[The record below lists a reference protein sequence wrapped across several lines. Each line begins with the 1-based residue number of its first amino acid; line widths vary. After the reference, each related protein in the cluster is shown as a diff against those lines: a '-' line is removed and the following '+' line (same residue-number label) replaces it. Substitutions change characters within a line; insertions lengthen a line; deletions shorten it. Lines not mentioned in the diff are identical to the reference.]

1 MFPSPAASLDSVWR
15 PRVTVA
21 TVVADRGR
29 FLLVEEDIRG
39 ELVLN
44 QPAGH
49 LEPDESLLDAAV
61 RETLEETGWEV
72 ELTNFVGAY
81 QWNTPDGSAEYLR
94 FTFAARPV
102 RHDAQRELDQGI
114 LSALW
119 LTRKEIVAQRAR
131 HRSPMVLGNVDDWL
145 AGRRFPLDIVKSLLP
160 LASEHGKKEA
170 SAAAVFQQS
179 R

>member
-1 MFPSPAASLDSVWR
+1 MLQPSAASVDSVWR

-61 RETLEETGWEV
+61 RETLEETGWDV

-102 RHDAQRELDQGI
+102 RHDAQRELDEGI
-114 LSALW
+114 RRSLW
-119 LTRKEIVAQRAR
+119 LTREEIVAQHER
-131 HRSPMVLGNVDDWL
+131 HRSPMVLGNIDDWL
-145 AGRRFPLDIVKSLLP
+145 AGRRFPLDIVKSLLSP
-160 LASEHGKKEA
+160 RS
-170 SAAAVFQQS
+170 
-179 R
+179 